1 MIKSFLIY
9 GANGFVG
16 SQAAR
21 LAVRSGLEPILA
33 GRNEA
38 NLKPLADELGVKYRV
53 FDLGDPGVLEKEL
66 NNISLV
72 LHCAGPYIFT
82 SRPMVNACLKTG
94 THYLDITGEIPVY
107 QEISSRNLEARER
120 GVLLLPG
127 IGFDVAP
134 TDCLAVHLKK
144 RLPSATHLALAFQ
157 SVGPAGLP
165 PGTQRTMFEMIPHGF
180 QSRVDG
186 KLQSLPRAKKTRF
199 IDLGQGEVEATRLS
213 WGDVFTAHFSTGI
226 PNIESY
232 LILSSSMKRGVALLG
247 LLKPLFRSAAIRRF
261 FKRGVKPGPSMA
273 ECEASGT
280 HVWGEVTDETGQKAV
295 SRLHGPE
302 GGLLWTT
309 KTAIAAVIEVLK
321 GKAPAGYQTPA
332 TAFGAAFVL
341 ESDGVIL
348 EDL

>member
-16 SQAAR
+16 SEAAR

-33 GRNEA
+33 GRNKAGLE
-38 NLKPLADELGVKYRV
+38 PLSSELGLKHRV
-53 FDLGDPGVLEKEL
+53 FGLDDPEVLEKEL
-66 NNISLV
+66 SDISLV

-82 SRPMVNACLKTG
+82 SRPMVDACLKTG

-107 QEISSRNLEARER
+107 KDISSRDSEARER
-120 GVLLLPG
+120 GVMLLPG

-165 PGTQRTMFEMIPHGF
+165 PGTQRTMFEMIPYGF
-180 QSRVDG
+180 QSRLDG
-186 KLQSLPRAKKTRF
+186 ELQTLPRDKKIRRM
-199 IDLGQGEVEATRLS
+199 DLGQGEVEAMRLS

-232 LILSSSMKRGVALLG
+232 LILSPSMKKGVALLG
-247 LLKPLFRSAAIRRF
+247 LLKPLFRFAAIRNF

-273 ECEASGT
+273 ECEASAT

-309 KTAIAAVIEVLK
+309 RTAIAAAKEVLS
-321 GKAPAGYQTPA
+321 GNAPAGYQTPA

-341 ESDGVIL
+341 ESEGVIL